1 MAGTFYHNLSRAG
14 RAEFRGHALAEAL
27 DRYAAGAVRVIPPC
41 MAMGEAAGTA
51 AALSAKAGTTPKRLD
66 TGDLLA
72 ALKRQKVFLG

>member
-1 MAGTFYHNLSRAG
+1 
-14 RAEFRGHALAEAL
+14 
-27 DRYAAGAVRVIPPC
+27 

-72 ALKRQKVFLG
+72 ALKNQNVFLG